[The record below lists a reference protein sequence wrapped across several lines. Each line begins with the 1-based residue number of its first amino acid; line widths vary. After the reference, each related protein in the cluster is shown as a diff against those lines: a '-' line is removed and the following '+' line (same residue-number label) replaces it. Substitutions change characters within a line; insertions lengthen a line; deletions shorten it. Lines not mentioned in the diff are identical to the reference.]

1 MSEVLNIFVQMCINN
16 LMTSEK
22 SESIDDQRICD
33 QSLDVFSSYLN
44 NTSACRQI
52 SQLEIIRQLVTTH
65 ITQFNILQ
73 APRQHKQLGQFFRVL
88 SGLWVTEEFVG
99 EFHEYLDQLVPQI
112 QQIFSIEPSQL
123 AQTQGAKLEVI
134 KIFYILRGIL
144 RGMTN
149 SKTFNLFFD
158 WFYPQYLGA
167 IIEGTLNSFY

>member
-1 MSEVLNIFVQMCINN
+1 M
-16 LMTSEK
+16 
-22 SESIDDQRICD
+22 
-33 QSLDVFSSYLN
+33 
-44 NTSACRQI
+44 
-52 SQLEIIRQLVTTH
+52 
-65 ITQFNILQ
+65 
-73 APRQHKQLGQFFRVL
+73 
-88 SGLWVTEEFVG
+88 WVTEEFVG

-167 IIEGTLNSFY
+167 IIEGTLNSFYQDDQVVSVVLKFMTELVLNRNNRVRFDTWNINGLTVFKETAKYVVQLL